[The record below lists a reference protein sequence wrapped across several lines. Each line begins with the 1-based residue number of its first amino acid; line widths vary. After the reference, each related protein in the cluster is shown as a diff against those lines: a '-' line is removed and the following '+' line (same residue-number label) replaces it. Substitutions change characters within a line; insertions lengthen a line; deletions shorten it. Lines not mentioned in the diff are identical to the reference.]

1 MKGTIYKRGT
11 TYTYMIDLG
20 KDPITNKRQRI
31 SKGGFKT
38 KRECQAAL
46 AGIQTDYNQ
55 GTYINETEITLKDFI
70 AEWLRLYENTGK
82 VKISTVR
89 VRKHETNNMLD
100 YFKTVKLKD
109 ITRKMYQEFLFEMNK
124 KFAEN
129 TLSGIHG
136 TARSVFKKAIEL
148 KYIKEDPTEYTV
160 LPKKQKT
167 VEELETEKPV
177 PKYFELKELNNF
189 LNACKR
195 DNDPQ
200 VHTIFMTLAYTGM
213 RVGELCALKWKDI
226 DFKAK
231 EINIYKTYYNPTN
244 KTDNYALL
252 TPKTTTSK
260 RKIFIDNMLIKELK
274 KHKKYQDELKLKIP
288 SWFKK
293 DGDFVFTKVTNYPG
307 YPEVIK
313 QIELKMKQVIKKNGL
328 LKEIT
333 PHGLRHTHASL
344 LAQAGVSLEEIMERL
359 GHKDDTIT
367 REIYLHVTQDMKK
380 EASTKFMNLLKT
392 AK

>member
-31 SKGGFKT
+31 SKGGYKT
-38 KRECQAAL
+38 KKECQAAL
-46 AGIQTDYNQ
+46 AEIQTQYNQ
-55 GTYINETEITLKDFI
+55 GSYINESEITLKDFI
-70 AEWLRLYENTGK
+70 DEWMKLYESTGK

-89 VRKHETNNMLD
+89 VRKHETNNMLL

-136 TARSVFKKAIEL
+136 TSRSVFKKAVEL
-148 KYIKEDPTEYTV
+148 KYIKEDPTEYAV
-160 LPKKQKT
+160 LPKRQKT
-167 VEELETEKPV
+167 VEELEAEHPI
-177 PKYFELKELNNF
+177 PKFFELNELNEF
-189 LNACKR
+189 LEAAKK
-195 DNDPQ
+195 DDDKQ

-226 DFKAK
+226 DFNKK
-231 EINIYKTYYNPTN
+231 EISIYKTYYNPTN
-244 KTDNYALL
+244 KTDKYTLL
-252 TPKTTTSK
+252 TPKTKTSK
-260 RKIFIDNMLIKELK
+260 RKIFIDDMLIKELK
-274 KHKKYQDELKLKIP
+274 KHKKYQDEFKLKIP
-288 SWFKK
+288 SWYKE
-293 DGDFVFTKVTNYPG
+293 DFIFTKVLNYPG

-313 QIELKMKQVIKKNGL
+313 GIENKMAQLIKNNNLEK
-328 LKEIT
+328 KIT

-359 GHKDDTIT
+359 GHKDDSIT

-380 EASTKFMNLLKT
+380 EASSKFMNLMK